1 VSAERVDEGACI
13 AVRDQGRGMSPE
25 TLARIF
31 ERYWQPAGSTH
42 SGLGLGLYIAK
53 GIVEAHGGGLRA
65 ESTLGE
71 GSTFSLYVPMTHFSG
86 KLAPP
91 ASPGISIGTHVFDA
105 EPSEAVEMPVPAPV
119 LPGEEGR
126 RLLVVESRPNGL
138 LSQLAQSVVGDLP
151 ETHGPVRVTTA
162 SNPESALAALIR
174 DCYHCIVLDLGMP
187 HDAAAEF
194 LRRLD
199 EDSIL
204 RSLPV
209 LAHHTRKLTRPQ
221 ENLLQGRSR
230 TQPLER
236 LPSLDELRE
245 RITLHLSAEGPGD
258 VLPLVQAS
266 PDEASRDVEKVDSA
280 LLGRKV
286 LVIDDDVRNVFALTN
301 ILELHGMQVLYAENG
316 RKGIEVLM
324 RNEDV
329 DLVLM
334 DIMMPEMDGYA
345 ATAAIRDMPRFV
357 NLPIIAVTAKAMQ
370 GDREKTLSSGASDY
384 VTKPVDAEE
393 LIDRMQRWLE
403 L

>member
-1 VSAERVDEGACI
+1 P
-13 AVRDQGRGMSPE
+13 SP
-25 TLARIF
+25 TLSR
-31 ERYWQPAGSTH
+31 S
-42 SGLGLGLYIAK
+42 
-53 GIVEAHGGGLRA
+53 
-65 ESTLGE
+65 
-71 GSTFSLYVPMTHFSG
+71 
-86 KLAPP
+86 P
-91 ASPGISIGTHVFDA
+91 ASAGPGAGA
-105 EPSEAVEMPVPAPV
+105 GA
-119 LPGEEGR
+119 GEDGR

-138 LSQLAQSVVGDLP
+138 LSLLAQSVVSDLS

-162 SNPESALAALIR
+162 SNPDGALAALSR
-174 DCYHCIVLDLGMP
+174 DGYHCIVLDLGMP

-199 EDSIL
+199 EDVAL

-245 RITLHLSAEGPGD
+245 RITLHLSAKGPGD

-266 PDEASRDVEKVDSA
+266 PDDVARAVEKVDSG

-324 RNEDV
+324 RNDDV

-345 ATAAIRDMPRFV
+345 ATAAIREMPRFA
-357 NLPIIAVTAKAMQ
+357 NLPIIAVTAKAMH